1 MVTIVVVIVIGM
13 FRGSNHNFRLLSRFA
28 LKNDLF
34 VNRGTGFLILNVQH
48 RKNLFKGI
56 LAKCVD
62 LFLRYNYYFFGLGGG
77 NLLCFLCPE
86 HFCKGRQCF
95 KDGWVHFVLCL
106 FGSRVSLLLFLLFD
120 LDDLK
125 EDLGHSLEFREA
137 FLVSQFRGLL
147 LLFFFSLHL
156 FVGFNFGKGIDLFL
170 QGLDDDFIFRLLD
183 GTDGLQ
189 LFQCVNN
196 LIRFT
201 FNGDLFVNRG
211 SDYGGLFDYR

>member
-1 MVTIVVVIVIGM
+1 
-13 FRGSNHNFRLLSRFA
+13 
-28 LKNDLF
+28 
-34 VNRGTGFLILNVQH
+34 
-48 RKNLFKGI
+48 
-56 LAKCVD
+56 
-62 LFLRYNYYFFGLGGG
+62 
-77 NLLCFLCPE
+77 
-86 HFCKGRQCF
+86 
-95 KDGWVHFVLCL
+95 
-106 FGSRVSLLLFLLFD
+106 
-120 LDDLK
+120 
-125 EDLGHSLEFREA
+125 
-137 FLVSQFRGLL
+137 
-147 LLFFFSLHL
+147 L